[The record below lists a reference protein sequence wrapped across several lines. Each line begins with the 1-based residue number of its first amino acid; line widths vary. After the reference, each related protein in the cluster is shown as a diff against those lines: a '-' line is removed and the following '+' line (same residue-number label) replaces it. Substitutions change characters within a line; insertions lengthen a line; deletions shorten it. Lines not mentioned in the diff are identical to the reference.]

1 MDYNIDELE
10 SLSAFELKDVLF
22 EIAKGSTVPKKIL
35 NAGRGNPN
43 FLSTV
48 ARDAFVQLML
58 FAISESKQSSAY
70 LSTDVGGFPT
80 SEGIEGR
87 FQFFLHEN
95 KDVNGIDFLRGVIF
109 YVRDQLNFNV
119 TEFLV
124 EMCEGILGINY
135 PVPDR
140 MLLYAEKIVGHYI
153 RKEMTGPQ
161 SFNNEFDLF
170 AVEGGTGAMTCIFDS
185 FRTNHLL
192 KPGDKIALGVPIFTP
207 YLEIPK
213 LTDYQLEV
221 VHICA
226 DKDQMWQ
233 YPKTELNKLLNPE
246 IKAFFLINP
255 SNPASVKLNDES
267 LDYIA
272 SIVAKRSDLIIIT
285 DDVYATFADQFVS
298 LFARC
303 PRNTILVYSYS
314 KYFGATGWRLG
325 VIGIHRDNVLDEQIA
340 ILDAQKRDELHNRY
354 KSIVTDPKSL
364 KFIDRLVAD
373 SRSIALNHTAGLST
387 PQQVQMV
394 LFSLFALMDTS
405 DSYKMTLKKLI
416 RARKRALYRGIGI
429 NFGDNE
435 ENGNDVGYYTILDLE
450 LLRERI
456 YGQQFAN
463 HFLSNTKVIEFLVRL
478 AREQRVILLPGHS
491 FGVIYPSVR
500 VSFANLNEADYEN
513 IGQSIRTVMK
523 NYFVHINAETSNK
536 PLSNSIVAE

>member
-22 EIAKGSTVPKKIL
+22 EIATKSIVPKKIL

-43 FLSTV
+43 FLSTA

-70 LSTDVGGFPT
+70 LSTDMGGFPR

-95 KDVNGIDFLRGVIF
+95 KDVDGIDFLRGVIF

-153 RKEMTGPQ
+153 RKEMAGSQ

-185 FRTNHLL
+185 LRTNHLL

-233 YPKTELNKLLNPE
+233 YPKTELNKLFNPE

-267 LDYIA
+267 LDYIS

-325 VIGIHRDNVLDEQIA
+325 IIGIHRDNVLDDQIA
-340 ILDAQKRDELHNRY
+340 ILDAQKRDQLHNRY

-394 LFSLFALMDTS
+394 LFALFALMDTS
-405 DSYKMTLKKLI
+405 DSYKMTLKK
-416 RARKRALYRGIGI
+416 
-429 NFGDNE
+429 N
-435 ENGNDVGYYTILDLE
+435 
-450 LLRERI
+450 
-456 YGQQFAN
+456 
-463 HFLSNTKVIEFLVRL
+463 
-478 AREQRVILLPGHS
+478 
-491 FGVIYPSVR
+491 
-500 VSFANLNEADYEN
+500 
-513 IGQSIRTVMK
+513 
-523 NYFVHINAETSNK
+523 
-536 PLSNSIVAE
+536 